1 MKNRD
6 YNELTKKIDGMY
18 WDTVDDH
25 DRCKKMLERYVA
37 EELATI
43 EEEKLSYGKVDLLL
57 SILAESNC
65 ILDSDSIDVMNL
77 IGELLAFCVVD
88 ND

>member
-1 MKNRD
+1 MTDK
-6 YNELTKKIDGMY
+6 EGKL
-18 WDTVDDH
+18 
-25 DRCKKMLERYVA
+25 
-37 EELATI
+37 
-43 EEEKLSYGKVDLLL
+43 LSYEKVDLLM

>member
-1 MKNRD
+1 MKNCD

-65 ILDSDSIDVMNL
+65 ILDSDSKDVMNL